1 MATALP
7 VSADKLTTLPSSLER
22 VVLCAHIASD
32 HKARDILVLDM
43 RGLTPLFDYMLIATA
58 AGKRQMHAI
67 AEEIDAKLTQLGD
80 QRLGQ
85 EGYEGCKWIVQD
97 FGDVV
102 IHLFDPLS
110 RDYYALESL
119 WADAPRVPWERM

>member
-7 VSADKLTTLPSSLER
+7 VSADKLSTLPNSLER

-32 HKARDILVLDM
+32 NKARDILVLDM
-43 RGLTPLFDYMLIATA
+43 RGLTPLYDYLLIATA

-67 AEEIDAKLTQLGD
+67 AEEIDGKLTQLGD

-85 EGYEGCKWIVQD
+85 EGYESCKWIVQD

-102 IHLFDPLS
+102 IHLLEPLS
-110 RDYYALESL
+110 RDYYALENL